1 MQGYS
6 LTYCLFPIE
15 ELVCCSYFHLVLA
28 LSDRR
33 RCLTHLEREENK
45 LLNTHL
51 PRTKYIIEAP

>member
-33 RCLTHLEREENK
+33 RCLTHLEREEN
-45 LLNTHL
+45 
-51 PRTKYIIEAP
+51 RVVKYAPTAHQVYN

>member
-33 RCLTHLEREENK
+33 RCLTHLEREENSVV
-45 LLNTHL
+45 
-51 PRTKYIIEAP
+51 KYAPTAHQVYN